1 MLNNCDYKPV
11 YSSQNKI
18 DYKIVI
24 ASFSGDKDINN
35 LIATNIKRNSKEE
48 SGKIVEIVFNTE
60 YTKNVLAKNSAG
72 SITDFQTDVQ
82 TTFTIKNGNSSV
94 KPQLPSGNHEKEKRK
109 RNVQSRTIE
118 TKRKIIAA
126 AEAEFAQMGFNG
138 ASVRTIAKR
147 ADLQHTLITYHFGNK
162 EGLWQATVS
171 RMLSEYTKQQESR
184 LVTRLAVGRRRS
196 R

>member
-1 MLNNCDYKPV
+1 MLKKIFFIILSLNLLNNCDYKPV

-72 SITDFQTDVQ
+72 SITDYQIDVVTAFIIKKENNSENFLVNENFNFQKMTDKYEEKNYERN
-82 TTFTIKNGNSSV
+82 IKKN
-94 KPQLPSGNHEKEKRK
+94 L
-109 RNVQSRTIE
+109 
-118 TKRKIIAA
+118 
-126 AEAEFAQMGFNG
+126 
-138 ASVRTIAKR
+138 AKSIS
-147 ADLQHTLITYHFGNK
+147 QKLI
-162 EGLWQATVS
+162 L
-171 RMLSEYTKQQESR
+171 
-184 LVTRLAVGRRRS
+184 RLAVD
-196 R
+196 